1 MTSLRVDIE
10 DLHITI
16 AEETLNRVRKF
27 WREHDFTLGIELL
40 DAQHMWL
47 IALVFHLDALIK
59 DPQNRDNKQV
69 EGVFQEALRYART
82 HFAAE
87 EMVLTEY
94 RFPDVDNHSAQ
105 HHTFQ
110 ENIRNLLLSPD
121 NETGENAG
129 KLNRFLQ
136 NWLIQHIKKEDMSYR
151 DFFRQNN
158 IDANTY
164 FQRLVAGGSEYAL
177 NQNQLDLY
185 AAISQHNEIIPGIS
199 NEVLHEIQRMWR
211 SFSIRLY
218 VPLIDMQHLWL
229 IKMVVE
235 LSEALKVDYDRR
247 ASLLTDLLPDVKQY
261 ILEHF
266 AAEEAM
272 MDALDYPVRAGHKNQ
287 HAVFVRTVTSHDADY
302 ATRTRQ
308 GASVLV
314 HDLKEWLL
322 SHIVIEDAKFAR
334 LCREKNAEALAISK
348 HLIQEKKVQ
357 FKKAQIL
364 LYQYIVEQ
372 SKRSL

>member
-1 MTSLRVDIE
+1 MTSLKVDLE
-10 DLHITI
+10 DLQITI
-16 AEETLNRVRKF
+16 AEETLLRVRKS

-47 IALVFHLDALIK
+47 IALVFHLETLIRDAR
-59 DPQNRDNKQV
+59 NRDNKQV
-69 EGVFQEALRYART
+69 EGVFHEALRYART

-87 EMVLTEY
+87 EMVLAEY
-94 RFPDVDNHSAQ
+94 RFPEVENHAAQ

-110 ENIRNLLLSPD
+110 ENIRNLLLSPE
-121 NETGENAG
+121 NETGEHAG
-129 KLNRFLQ
+129 ELNKFLQ
-136 NWLIQHIKKEDMSYR
+136 NWLIQHIKKEDMAYR

-158 IDANTY
+158 IDANSY

-177 NQNQLDLY
+177 SQNQLNLY

-199 NEVLHEIQRMWR
+199 NEVLHEVQRMWR

-235 LSEALKVDYDRR
+235 LSEALKVDYERR
-247 ASLLTDLLPDVKQY
+247 ASLLTDLLSDVKQY
-261 ILEHF
+261 IQEHF

-287 HAVFVRTVTSHDADY
+287 HGLFIRTVTSHDADY

-314 HDLKEWLL
+314 NDLKEWLL
-322 SHIVIEDAKFAR
+322 SHIVIEDAKFAK

-348 HLIQEKKVQ
+348 KLIQEKKVQ

-372 SKRSL
+372 TKRSP